1 MDVHQLRIFV
11 AVYQNKSF
19 SKASLKLSISQPTI
33 SEHIKNLENELG
45 FLLFDRLGRTIEP
58 TQAAEIILP
67 GALQVIDG
75 LEKIKDSLKI
85 SGREVSG
92 HLVIGASTIPGTY
105 MLPVLASEF
114 KKKYPDISF
123 EIIIGDTGKIVE
135 MVESHQLLLGVV
147 GAKMNSKKLQYE
159 PFCQDELV
167 YGVSPHLVSGEEG
180 GIDEIHRIPFLM
192 REKGSGTRRNME
204 LFFGKL
210 KIDIG
215 KMNVVAVLGS
225 TASIKEAM
233 KAGLGGS
240 VLSRKAIEEELV
252 AGSLVEMKLDGLR
265 MERSFYLT
273 KLKKRSLPAYYNVFV
288 DYIAG

>member
-1 MDVHQLRIFV
+1 MDVHQLKIFV
-11 AVYQNKSF
+11 AVYQHKSF

-45 FLLFDRLGRTIEP
+45 SLLFDRLGRTIEP

-67 GALQVIDG
+67 GALQVIDD
-75 LEKIKDSLKI
+75 LEKIKDSLKT
-85 SGREVSG
+85 GDREVSG

-105 MLPVLASEF
+105 MLPVLASKF

-123 EIIIGDTGKIVE
+123 EIIIGDTGKITE

-159 PFCQDELV
+159 PFRQDELV
-167 YGVSPHLVSGEEG
+167 YGVSPHLLSGEKS
-180 GIDEIHRIPFLM
+180 GIDEINKIPFLI

-204 LFFGKL
+204 LFFRKLQIDLGKL
-210 KIDIG
+210 D
-215 KMNVVAVLGS
+215 VVAVLGS

-240 VLSRKAIEEELV
+240 VLSRKAIEEEL
-252 AGSLVEMKLDGLR
+252 ASGSLMEIKLDSLR

-273 KLKKRSLPAYYNVFV
+273 KLKKRTLPAHYNVFV
-288 DYIAG
+288 DYIVA

>member
-1 MDVHQLRIFV
+1 MDVHQLKIFV

-45 FLLFDRLGRTIEP
+45 SLLFDRLGRTIEP

-75 LEKIKDSLKI
+75 LERIKDSLAI
-85 SGREVSG
+85 SGRKVRG

-105 MLPVLASEF
+105 ILPVLVSEF
-114 KKKYPDISF
+114 KKNYPEISF

-159 PFCQDELV
+159 PFRQDELV
-167 YGVSPHLVSGEEG
+167 YGVAPHLLSGGMG
-180 GIDEIHRIPFLM
+180 GIDEMYDIPFLM
-192 REKGSGTRRNME
+192 RERGSGTRRSME
-204 LFFGKL
+204 FFFKKM

-215 KMNVVAVLGS
+215 KLNVVAVLGS

-240 VLSRKAIEEELV
+240 ILSRKAISEELA

-265 MERSFYLT
+265 MERNFYLT
-273 KLKKRSLPAYYNVFV
+273 KLKKRSLPAYYQVFI
-288 DYIAG
+288 DYIAE

>member
-1 MDVHQLRIFV
+1 MDVHQLKIFV

-45 FLLFDRLGRTIEP
+45 SLLFDRLGRTIEP

-114 KKKYPDISF
+114 KKKYPHISF

-147 GAKMNSKKLQYE
+147 GAKINSKKLQYE
-159 PFCQDELV
+159 PFRQDELV
-167 YGVSPHLVSGEEG
+167 YGVSPHLLSRGKG
-180 GIDEIHRIPFLM
+180 GIAEINKIPFLI

-204 LFFGKL
+204 MFFKKL
-210 KIDIG
+210 QIDIG
-215 KMNVVAVLGS
+215 KLDVVAVLGS

-240 VLSRKAIEEELV
+240 VLSRKAIEEEL
-252 AGSLVEMKLDGLR
+252 ASGSLMEIKLDSLR

-273 KLKKRSLPAYYNVFV
+273 KLKKRTLPAHYNVFV
-288 DYIAG
+288 DYIVA